1 MTQAIDAL
9 AKWRHNIY
17 LVSQMIQND
26 VSSTKVRLLL
36 RRGMSVRYLT
46 PNSVMEYIDDFELYR
61 DEGPNNS
68 NSNYQKQLYRERERE
83 RENSSEKEKQSSSSS
98 TSR

>member
-17 LVSQMIQND
+17 VVPQMIQND

-46 PNSVMEYIDDFELYR
+46 PDSVMEYIDGNELYQ
-61 DEGPNNS
+61 DEGPNNT
-68 NSNYQKQLYRERERE
+68 NSNYQQNLYRERE
-83 RENSSEKEKQSSSSS
+83 KSS
-98 TSR
+98 TMLSSASR

>member
-17 LVSQMIQND
+17 VVPQMIQND

-46 PNSVMEYIDDFELYR
+46 PNSVTDYIDGNDLYR
-61 DEGPNNS
+61 DEAPNS
-68 NSNYQKQLYRERERE
+68 TNSNYQQQLYRERE
-83 RENSSEKEKQSSSSS
+83 KEKSPAV
-98 TSR
+98 TSPASR